1 MAICAASSS
10 AKKVNKRIYLHH
22 DNASTHFGSG
32 FAPFVAAAT
41 DEEWDIR
48 LTKQPANSPDLN
60 INNLSFFRA
69 LQSGQWDSVEEA
81 HNDNDG
87 LIEAVQAAFV
97 FLTNQI
103 KLFFLKI
110 TGLLAANELS

>member
-1 MAICAASSS
+1 METNEYIYS
-10 AKKVNKRIYLHH
+10 ATKLQHI
-22 DNASTHFGSG
+22 FGSD

-41 DEEWDIR
+41 DEEWYIR
-48 LTKQPANSPDLN
+48 LTRQPANSPNLN
-60 INNLSFFRA
+60 INDLSFFRA

-81 HNDNDG
+81 HNDIDG

-103 KLFFLKI
+103 KLFFLNI
-110 TGLLAANELS
+110 TGLLGRDYFG